1 MIWKRRNVAEN
12 PNQGGFRPRR
22 SQSRNA
28 KNRRISW
35 GVPMGG
41 IGTGCIELGND
52 SRFRNITINNNRDK
66 ATRISLSPRAF
77 IALRS
82 VRQGRVQTRFLQPD
96 CALPFADAG
105 IIPTFT
111 PVNELTWRALY
122 PCSYYTLNAKDSTIE
137 ATWRALAPVV
147 PHDLASSNIPAMFFS
162 LTLRNPAFTPVQV
175 SFVFNWENLCGCER
189 SAAPIDRGSFTPVPY
204 RNERSEPCFQ
214 GLSFGKKD
222 HFSTNAEGNYA
233 LLAQP
238 QRGQDISVLGWNA
251 DDPAELDTF
260 WQQFHYDGRLANQV
274 SRHETA
280 HSAAVCC
287 TRELEPYQ
295 ECRFLL
301 ALSWYCPRFVVD
313 GVDLGN
319 QYAEVYRDAVEVGQG
334 ALRNVN
340 FYVNAVESWQ
350 NSLLTSSLPRW
361 FSRMLINSCATFSTN
376 SLLTR
381 RGEFA
386 LFESPE
392 DPMTG
397 CLDKR
402 LYSSLATLLLFPEL
416 EEAELRALAGA
427 MPAAEPGRCVR
438 YLGRMSFH
446 APGDGARRD
455 ELVDLGPKF
464 VLLACRNL
472 RFTGNRK
479 MAETLFPRLRAV
491 MSHIANMSPQ
501 NDGLPRQTGLSTMYD
516 DWATDGVN
524 SYTSS
529 LCIAAMRAYSSLAAY
544 LGDTAEAARYAAL
557 ATRAVER
564 FESLLWNEEEGYYLF
579 CAPDIE
585 DSERLADWHLGCH
598 TGQLAGEWYAQWL
611 GLGSLFDP
619 RRVIRALST
628 IQRLNDRKFCLA
640 RGTLPDGRP
649 CENPPGTGMEPQTEH
664 SWPGILLAHF
674 ACLLLQLNREDHGF
688 YLIERIFKSVWMKGA
703 RVFNHPLA
711 WDCNTN
717 TPFGPNQDRHL
728 SAMSVWHAFE
738 SLHGVL
744 MDAAGHVLWIRPH
757 LPRGVRYLS
766 VPLFSPSGLSWI
778 RLEEKGSSRSVVE
791 IQLAFRD
798 PVLLREIIMRPLHLS
813 AQCEAR
819 CVTDRGALE
828 TSLHLGDEAGERLL
842 HLRLARPEVVQGTLT
857 ITLATSRH

>member
-1 MIWKRRNVAEN
+1 MAVNLNGGIPQPQRGRG
-12 PNQGGFRPRR
+12 QGDK
-22 SQSRNA
+22 A
-28 KNRRISW
+28 RRISW
-35 GVPMGG
+35 GVPLGG

-77 IALRS
+77 IALRT

-105 IIPTFT
+105 IIPAFT

-122 PCSYYTLNAKDSTIE
+122 PCSYYTLNAKD
-137 ATWRALAPVV
+137 ATVETAWRALAPVV
-147 PHDLASSNIPAMFFS
+147 PHDVASSNTPVMFFS
-162 LTLRNPAFTPVQV
+162 VSVRNPAHTPVQV
-175 SFVFNWENLCGCER
+175 SFVLNWENLCGCER
-189 SAAPIDRGSFTPVPY
+189 SVVPTNRGTFTPVPY
-204 RNERSEPCFQ
+204 RNESSEPRFQ
-214 GLSFGKKD
+214 GLSFGKTEG
-222 HFSTNAEGNYA
+222 FVSNADGNYA
-233 LLAQP
+233 LIAQP
-238 QRGQDISVLGWNA
+238 QLGQEISVLGWNSTDA
-251 DDPAELDTF
+251 SELDTF

-274 SRHETA
+274 SRNEA
-280 HSAAVCC
+280 AQSAAVCC

-319 QYAEVYRDAVEVGQG
+319 KYAEIYRNAVEAGQG

-340 FYVNAVESWQ
+340 FYFRAVEAWQ

-381 RGEFA
+381 QGEFA

-392 DPMTG
+392 EPMTG

-416 EEAELRALAGA
+416 EEAEFYILAGA
-427 MPAAEPGRCVR
+427 MPKTEPGRCVR
-438 YLGRMSFH
+438 YLGRMTLH
-446 APGDGARRD
+446 APGDGARTD

-464 VLLACRNL
+464 VLLASRNL

-491 MSHIANMSPQ
+491 MNHIARMSSQ
-501 NDGLPRQTGLSTMYD
+501 DDGLPRQSGFSTMYD

-529 LCIAAMRAYSSLAAY
+529 LWIAAMRAY
-544 LGDTAEAARYAAL
+544 AAL
-557 ATRAVER
+557 AAHLGDAAEAERYRALAARAVER
-564 FESLLWNEEEGYYLF
+564 FEALLWNEEQGYYMF
-579 CAPDIE
+579 CAPGTGQDG
-585 DSERLADWHLGCH
+585 RLADWHLGCH

-611 GLGSLFDP
+611 GLGSLFAP
-619 RRVIRALST
+619 QRVARAVAT
-628 IQRLNDRKFCLA
+628 IQRLNERKFCLA
-640 RGTLPDGRP
+640 RATLPDGYP
-649 CENPPGTGMEPQTEH
+649 CENPPGTGVEPQTEQ
-664 SWPGILLAHF
+664 SWPGILLAHL

-703 RVFNHPLA
+703 RAFNHPLA
-711 WDCNTN
+711 WDCNAN
-717 TPFGPNQDRHL
+717 APCGPAQDRHL
-728 SAMSVWHAFE
+728 SALTVWHAFE
-738 SLHGVL
+738 SLHGVM
-744 MDAAGHVLWIRPH
+744 MDAAEHVLWIRPH
-757 LPRGVRYLS
+757 LPRGVRFLS
-766 VPLFSPSGLSWI
+766 VPLFSPTGLSWV
-778 RLEEKGSSRSVVE
+778 RLEEKGSTRSVVE
-791 IQLAFRD
+791 MQLAFRD
-798 PVLLREIIMRPLHLS
+798 PVLLREIVMRPLHL
-813 AQCEAR
+813 ATRCEAR
-819 CVTDRGALE
+819 CLTTRGVLE
-828 TSLHLGDEAGERLL
+828 TSLHVGDEEGERLL
-842 HLRLARPEVVQGTLT
+842 HIRLSRPEVVQGTLA
-857 ITLATSRH
+857 ITLTPAQR